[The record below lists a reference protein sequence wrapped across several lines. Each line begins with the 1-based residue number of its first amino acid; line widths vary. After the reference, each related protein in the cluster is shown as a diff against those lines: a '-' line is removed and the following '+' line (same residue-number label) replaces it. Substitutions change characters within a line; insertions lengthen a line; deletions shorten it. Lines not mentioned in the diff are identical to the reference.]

1 MIEEHLHVARLTR
14 ALAAH
19 LLERATLT
27 AKHLDLGV
35 TEIRAVEQLYLS
47 QPMTIGDLGSS
58 LALTSGSVT
67 ALVKRL
73 IAKDIVVRQAD
84 NEDRRRVWISINPD
98 KIEWF
103 ESFYLSTIAIGQQAV
118 EDFPQ
123 EDRETVV
130 RFLEHYCAA
139 STRSTDNLKR
149 EFKTK
154 KRPGHVRPGL
164 DDNPLRRTSNIRTIS
179 KPRR

>member
-1 MIEEHLHVARLTR
+1 MIEEHLHVVRLTR
-14 ALAAH
+14 ALASH
-19 LLERATLT
+19 LLERAALT
-27 AKHLDLGV
+27 ARHLDLGV

-73 IAKDIVVRQAD
+73 ILKEIVVRQAD
-84 NEDRRRVWISINPD
+84 EEDRRRVWISINPA
-98 KIEWF
+98 KIAWF
-103 ESFYLSTIAIGQQAV
+103 ESFYLSTIAIGQRAV

-123 EDRETVV
+123 EDLETVV

-139 STRSTDNLKR
+139 STASTDNLKK
-149 EFKTK
+149 EFRAQK
-154 KRPGHVRPGL
+154 KAGARTPRP
-164 DDNPLRRTSNIRTIS
+164 
-179 KPRR
+179 